1 MSPLAQIGLALAVA
15 PALVFGLGALF
26 EWGLPAYVNWLE
38 RSVTPIPR
46 EDRLAAFSNAQ
57 LAQVLIDVAD
67 QLRASPGDFQ
77 AMTLLLKTVA
87 LRLETDQ

>member
-1 MSPLAQIGLALAVA
+1 MSLLAQLGVSVA
-15 PALVFGLGALF
+15 AASALVFGIGALF

-57 LAQVLIDVAD
+57 LARVLIDVAD

-77 AMTLLLKTVA
+77 AMTSLLKTVA
-87 LRLETDQ
+87 LRLEAAQ